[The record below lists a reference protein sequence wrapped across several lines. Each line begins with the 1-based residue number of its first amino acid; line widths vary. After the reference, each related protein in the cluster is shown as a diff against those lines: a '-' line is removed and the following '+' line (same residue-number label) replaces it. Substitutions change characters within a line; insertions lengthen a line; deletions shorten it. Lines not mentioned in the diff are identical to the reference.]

1 MKYLSTIMVAA
12 MAGAFAVSAL
22 GPTTLAQDAAAAV
35 KARQD
40 IMKSNG
46 AANGKIAKS
55 DNAKEIETEARV
67 LEGNAK
73 KLATLWPAGSATDTS
88 RAKAEIWSN
97 KADFDSKLK
106 AFETAATAT
115 AAAAAKGDVAAAK
128 DAHKGVAAQCGG
140 CHQAY
145 RGPEKK

>member
-12 MAGAFAVSAL
+12 MAGAFAVSAI
-22 GPTTLAQDAAAAV
+22 GPTSFAQDAASAV
-35 KARQD
+35 KARID
-40 IMKSNG
+40 LMKSNG

-55 DNAKEIETEARV
+55 DNAKDIAAEAKTIQD
-67 LEGNAK
+67 NAK
-73 KLATLWPAGSATDTS
+73 KLATLWPPNSITDNS

-106 AFETAATAT
+106 ALDENAGKVM
-115 AAAAAKGDVAAAK
+115 AAAEKGDVAAAK
-128 DAHKGVAAQCGG
+128 EAHKGVAAQCGS